1 MQFILKKKL
10 FLIFVINYLIKKS
23 VRLNS
28 LCTIVFILVSIFT
41 LVSAVYIEFILGA
54 KPCKLCVY
62 QRFPYIIAIFICYF
76 GYTNLKQNLW
86 LYLLS
91 TTFLISLI
99 LSGYHFGI
107 ENNFFPEFS
116 GCSASNLN
124 ITNKEDLLKSLNEI
138 VPNCKDV
145 TFKILGFSLATIN
158 VLISGLIM
166 IISTVIL
173 KYEKNR

>member
-1 MQFILKKKL
+1 MKTILSLKNF
-10 FLIFVINYLIKKS
+10 FLAVAF
-23 VRLNS
+23 
-28 LCTIVFILVSIFT
+28 VSIFT

-91 TTFLISLI
+91 TTFLISLM

-107 ENNFFPEFS
+107 ENSFFDELS
-116 GCSASNLN
+116 SCANNSL
-124 ITNKEDLLKSLNEI
+124 DLLNKRELLESLSKNMP
-138 VPNCKDV
+138 VNCKDA
-145 TFKILGFSLATIN
+145 TFQILGVSLAAINTILSI
-158 VLISGLIM
+158 LIV
-166 IISTVIL
+166 IISVRTL
-173 KYEKNR
+173 SYEKN